1 MATAVGLELQLNPK
15 PESGTLPGSQQA
27 LGGVKPSSGFMS
39 GRTQRLMLGLDLVQ
53 GGGAFLATAVG
64 LELQLNPI
72 PESGTLPGVTAVW
85 PLPLAGAAF
94 QWFYEWKETAPMEFE
109 AEFATATLPPP
120 IGQVALV
127 DITNWDPNNS
137 SDINAAFEVQLSQCG
152 STGAACEKGQMQH
165 RFLCFACL
173 TVDLP

>member
-1 MATAVGLELQLNPK
+1 MHTFDP
-15 PESGTLPGSQQA
+15 
-27 LGGVKPSSGFMS
+27 
-39 GRTQRLMLGLDLVQ
+39 VQ

-85 PLPLAGAAF
+85 PLPLAGQAF

-109 AEFATATLPPP
+109 AEFATATLPAP

-127 DITNWDPNNS
+127 GITNWDPNNS
-137 SDINAAFEVQLSQCG
+137 SDINAAFEVRQLQ
-152 STGAACEKGQMQH
+152 QYI
-165 RFLCFACL
+165 LC
-173 TVDLP
+173 